1 VSMKRTAAMA
11 AATVVILVLPG
22 LDQARGAVTQNSI
35 GLLRLNGDFGAVS
48 HPSRYQFVI
57 LDPWEHAYIPQLKAE
72 NPGIKVLMYKN
83 VTACKYPTGQDS
95 MGNRFYSVGVGCQQA
110 DEEHPAWYLRDTAG
124 KKIEFCYYPDNWF
137 MDVGSASYQDA
148 WLANV
153 LADLQNH
160 GWDGVMMDDTLHS
173 PSNQVCD
180 QTVAKYPTAAQFS
193 HATRSFLSRVGP
205 GLTSAG
211 FLALPNIGGGP
222 VYPATFADWTQFS
235 SGAVRE
241 HWVKDADGF
250 KGDGDWKLLMDIMDA
265 VERPGKYFIP
275 ITYSP
280 PSNVRAMRYARASFL
295 LGWDGYKLGG
305 STSALIYHAG
315 TGVDPWS
322 EEWVG
327 DVGSPLGDRYKDGA
341 AWRRDFTE
349 GTVVVNP
356 STSSEATVDL
366 GGTYTMPTGTE
377 VSSVSLQPTSGLML
391 SSTGDPEPGDP
402 DDDEGS
408 CTIVGT
414 PANEELTGTPGDD
427 VICAGGGNDTVQAG
441 DGDDF
446 IYGTDGNDVLRG
458 GPGNDVLFGGP
469 GDDAAFGDDGDDQ
482 LDGSVGLDSLSGGAG
497 NDTVTGGTG
506 SNRMLGSGGVDL
518 LVGSTGRD
526 LLNGG
531 AGRDRLVGGP
541 GANRLAGQGGPDVL
555 VGGVARDLI
564 SGGTGRDS
572 VQGRDGGDRLLVR
585 DGIRDVGHGGSGRDA
600 CHVDRGD
607 NLRSCG

>member
-1 VSMKRTAAMA
+1 VSMKRAAAMA
-11 AATVVILVLPG
+11 AATVAILVLPV
-22 LDQARGAVTQNSI
+22 LDQARAVVTQKSI
-35 GLLRLNGDFGAVS
+35 GLLRLNGDLGAVS

-160 GWDGVMMDDTLHS
+160 GWDGVMMDDTLYS
-173 PSNQVCD
+173 PYNQVCD
-180 QTVAKYPTAAQFS
+180 QTVARYPTDAQFS
-193 HATRSFLSRVGP
+193 QATRSFLSRVGP

-211 FLALPNIGGGP
+211 YLALPNIGGGP
-222 VYPATFADWTQFS
+222 VYPATFSDWTQFT

-250 KGDGDWKLLMDIMDA
+250 KGDRDWKLLMDIMDA
-265 VERPGKYFIP
+265 VERPGKFFIP

-322 EEWVG
+322 EEWVA

-377 VSSVSLQPTSGLML
+377 VSSVSLQPISGLIL

-414 PANEELTGTPGDD
+414 LANEELTGTPGDD

-441 DGDDF
+441 DGNDTV
-446 IYGTDGNDVLRG
+446 YGADGNDLLWG
-458 GPGNDVLFGGP
+458 GPGNDVV
-469 GDDAAFGDDGDDQ
+469 
-482 LDGSVGLDSLSGGAG
+482 S
-497 NDTVTGGTG
+497 GGTG
-506 SNRMLGSGGVDL
+506 SNRMLGGPGIDL
-518 LVGSTGRD
+518 LVGSTGPD

-531 AGRDRLVGGP
+531 AGRDRVVGGP
-541 GANRLAGQGGPDVL
+541 GANRLAGQEGPDVL
-555 VGGVARDLI
+555 VGGMARDLI

-572 VQGRDGGDRLLVR
+572 IQGRGGGDRLLVR